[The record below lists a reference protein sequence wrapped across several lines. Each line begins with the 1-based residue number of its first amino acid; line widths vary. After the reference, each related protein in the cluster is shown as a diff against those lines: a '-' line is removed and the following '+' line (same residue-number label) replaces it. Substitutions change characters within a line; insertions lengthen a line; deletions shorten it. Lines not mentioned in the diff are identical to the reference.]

1 MYLKNGLKL
10 PTYFENKEKEKVTNF
25 YYKPNYAEYVV
36 YNENLVRLKYIVEIG
51 KEN

>member
-1 MYLKNGLKL
+1 MYLKNCLKI
-10 PTYFENKEKEKVTNF
+10 PTYFENQEKEKVNNF

-36 YNENLVRLKYIVEIG
+36 YNENLIRVKYIVENG

>member
-1 MYLKNGLKL
+1 MSNGLKI
-10 PTYFENKEKEKVTNF
+10 PTYFENKEKNTN

-36 YNENLVRLKYIVEIG
+36 YDENLVRVKYIVEIG